1 MSAPQPALPPPTAE
15 PMLSVQD
22 LRVSFATEEGI
33 VQAVD
38 GVSFELAGG
47 EVLAVVG
54 ESGCG
59 KSVTA
64 MTLMGLTRSPNAR
77 FGGTA
82 HYKGTELIGAS
93 EDQLRRVRGAEIAMI
108 FQDPMTSLNPVQ
120 RIGHQIIEQIQ
131 EHEGLPDQ
139 QARERT
145 VDLLERVGIPRA
157 RERVDN
163 YPFEFS
169 GGMRQRVMIALALSC
184 NPSVLIADEPTTALD
199 VTIQA
204 QILQGIRDLREQTGA
219 AVILVT
225 HDLGVVA
232 DIADRIAVMYAGRIV
247 EQGSLDQIFYDPQHP
262 YTWGLLGSITRV
274 DRPRRERLPAIA
286 GLPPSLADRPQGCHF
301 RPRCPHEFPE
311 CMNVPPLASRVGDGP
326 GHLDR
331 CWLSVDEKRSRR
343 EVLPGEIGL
352 ARKDVSAA

>member
-1 MSAPQPALPPPTAE
+1 VGDPLLKVE
-15 PMLSVQD
+15 D
-22 LRVSFATEEGI
+22 LRVSFATEEGV

-38 GVSFELAGG
+38 GVSFELAAG

-54 ESGCG
+54 ESGSG

-77 FGGTA
+77 FEGTA
-82 HYKGTELIGAS
+82 TYKGTELIGAD
-93 EDQLRRVRGAEIAMI
+93 EDELRRVRGAEIAMI
-108 FQDPMTSLNPVQ
+108 FQDPMTSLNPV
-120 RIGHQIIEQIQ
+120 RKIGDQIIEQIQ
-131 EHEGLPDQ
+131 EHEGVPDQ

-145 VDLLERVGIPRA
+145 VELLERVGIPRA

-163 YPFEFS
+163 YPHEFS

-184 NPSVLIADEPTTALD
+184 NPAVLIADEPTTALD

-204 QILQGIRDLREQTGA
+204 QILQRMRDLREETGA

-247 EQGSLDQIFYDPQHP
+247 EQGTLDQIFYDPQHP

-274 DRPRRERLPAIA
+274 DKPRPERLPAIA
-286 GLPPSLADRPQGCHF
+286 GLPPSLANRPAGCHF
-301 RPRCPHEFPE
+301 RPRCPHEFAQ
-311 CMNVPPLASRVGDGP
+311 CVNVPPLEAHLPGDGE
-326 GHLDR
+326 HRDR
-331 CWLSVDEKRSRR
+331 CWLSVEEKRTKR

-352 ARKDVSAA
+352 AAKERTPA

>member
-1 MSAPQPALPPPTAE
+1 MADPL
-15 PMLSVQD
+15 LSVQD
-22 LRVSFATEEGI
+22 LAVSFATEEGV

-38 GVSFELAGG
+38 GVSFDLAPG

-54 ESGCG
+54 ESGSG

-77 FGGTA
+77 FEGTA
-82 HYKGTELIGAS
+82 HYKGTELISA
-93 EDQLRRVRGAEIAMI
+93 EENELRRVRGAEIAMI
-108 FQDPMTSLNPVQ
+108 FQDPMTSLNPVH
-120 RIGHQIIEQIQ
+120 RIGRQIMEQIQ

-145 VDLLERVGIPRA
+145 IELLDRVGIPRA

-163 YPFEFS
+163 YPHEFS

-184 NPSVLIADEPTTALD
+184 SPSILIADEPTTALD

-204 QILQGIRDLREQTGA
+204 QILQRMRELREETGA

-247 EQGSLDQIFYDPQHP
+247 EEGTLDEIFYDPQHP

-274 DRPRRERLPAIA
+274 DKPRPARLPAIA
-286 GLPPSLADRPQGCHF
+286 GLPPSLADRPEGCHF
-301 RPRCPHEFPE
+301 RPRCPHEFAE
-311 CMNVPPLASRVGDGP
+311 CRKVPPLEARVP
-326 GHLDR
+326 GNPDHRDR
-331 CWLSVDEKRSRR
+331 CWLGVDEKRVKR

-352 ARKDVSAA
+352 PTKEKAPA